1 MLVLW
6 RDLTKVISILQIKN
20 PGIRPPAPQAGALPK
35 SYPNSVLKA
44 IRNIY
49 MSSRQSNS
57 YPPASF
63 PFLENKNKYVIV
75 PLTSACSTPSLTEL
89 PSVEIK

>member
-1 MLVLW
+1 MERFDQGHLHP
-6 RDLTKVISILQIKN
+6 SIKN

-49 MSSRQSNS
+49 MSSRQYNS

-63 PFLENKNKYVIV
+63 PFLENKKNM
-75 PLTSACSTPSLTEL
+75 L
-89 PSVEIK
+89 